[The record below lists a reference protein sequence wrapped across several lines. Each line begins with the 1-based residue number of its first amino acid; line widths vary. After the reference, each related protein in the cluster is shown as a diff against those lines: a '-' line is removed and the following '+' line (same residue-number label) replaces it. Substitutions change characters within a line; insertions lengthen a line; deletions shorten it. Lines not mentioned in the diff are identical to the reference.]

1 MDEAHVQ
8 RIIKA
13 NNDVLLK
20 QMSELISTQV
30 SSLKRPAEDSS
41 NIIREIKKIKTADAR
56 PVFKKKSNE
65 EQYKATTK
73 VLDVL
78 EDANCNLASNNLEA
92 AKSSIDQGITLV
104 KERQKLIS
112 LADRS
117 QYGWKTV
124 QEYLQHE
131 LAEDSD
137 DEKKIYRAEARAAK
151 IAKRTVFQRTALRNS
166 NIVAPAQSATA
177 TSVQSSPIST
187 IVTRGPPFVQYPRA
201 YGPQKPT
208 PGSCFACGKI
218 GHWRANCP
226 LNQQANIGSLG
237 GPRKQ

>member
-1 MDEAHVQ
+1 MMDEAHVQ

-20 QMSELISTQV
+20 QMSQLISTQV

-92 AKSSIDQGITLV
+92 AKSSIDQGITLQCGA
-104 KERQKLIS
+104 QKC
-112 LADRS
+112 D
-117 QYGWKTV
+117 
-124 QEYLQHE
+124 H
-131 LAEDSD
+131 
-137 DEKKIYRAEARAAK
+137 
-151 IAKRTVFQRTALRNS
+151 F
-166 NIVAPAQSATA
+166 
-177 TSVQSSPIST
+177 
-187 IVTRGPPFVQYPRA
+187 
-201 YGPQKPT
+201 
-208 PGSCFACGKI
+208 
-218 GHWRANCP
+218 
-226 LNQQANIGSLG
+226 
-237 GPRKQ
+237 